1 MNTICED
8 ILKLL
13 GKKTYVPMTV
23 QEITLELGL
32 DRKGFISVRKAIST
46 LLSDGS
52 IAKIKGQ
59 RYLLPQD
66 VGLITGEISFKRNG
80 SALIEANGKRYL
92 VNRENTSV
100 ALHKDKVLARIVTRD
115 KHFRRDRFRDGDEL
129 QAKVI
134 KIIEKNCQTVI
145 GTLRK
150 SLRAWHL
157 VPDDPRFY
165 YDVILLDPKKS
176 GLNPTPKEN
185 DKVEVRLDEW
195 EQKHLNPTGKII
207 ECFGASHTPYS
218 EYKAILRK
226 YDLDEDFEEVIKAQV
241 REIPSFVSEDD
252 VKGRQDLRGV
262 FTVTIDP
269 LDAKDFDDA
278 LSFRKIG
285 NISEIG
291 VHIADVSYYIKE
303 NSPLDKEAR
312 RRGNSTYLTGTVI
325 PMLPFE
331 LSNGVCSLVENEDR
345 LTKSVFLSFDAKGD
359 CVGVKF
365 ANTVIR
371 SNHRLSYEQAHAF
384 LTSDDFEEIK
394 KITLPVDSKDRAG
407 QVPMAD
413 LTEKQLVQLRV
424 FIRHMWSMALQLRK
438 RRMKKGSLDLEMP
451 EVKIFCNDEGYATSV
466 EKVIHN
472 ESHQLVEEY
481 MLAANEAVARILNE
495 AKIPF
500 VSRVHDDPD
509 VEKLEELAID
519 LETFSL
525 KCGDLT
531 QRKHVT
537 FLLKQIDRHPQ
548 NYLLKTKFLRSLK
561 RAEYRAS
568 PDGHYGLFKQ
578 FYAHFT
584 SPIRRYA
591 DYCNHRNL
599 DFYLQLAKLPTA
611 PKQKKKLLSKGA
623 LDSIAEHISRTER
636 NSVEAERETKK
647 LKLMEYFEEQS
658 GKDTYFDAIIT
669 QIGNNGLFVELTDSM
684 SFGFVHV
691 HSLENDIYKINK
703 AGNALVGRRTKTQYK
718 IGSKI
723 SIRVE
728 SVDRFKRQIDFS
740 L

>member
-1 MNTICED
+1 
-8 ILKLL
+8 
-13 GKKTYVPMTV
+13 MTV
-23 QEITLELGL
+23 QEIAVALKA
-32 DRKGFISVRKAIST
+32 DRKAFINVRKAIST
-46 LLSDGS
+46 LISDGS

-66 VGLITGEISFKRNG
+66 VGLISGEISFKRNG

-100 ALHKDKVLARIVTRD
+100 ALHKDKVLARIITRD
-115 KHFRRDRFRDGDEL
+115 RFHRRDRFSDSDEL

-134 KIIEKNCQTVI
+134 KIVEKNCKSVI
-145 GTLRK
+145 GTLRR
-150 SLRAWHL
+150 SSRAWHV

-165 YDVILLDPKKS
+165 YDVIVLDPKRS
-176 GLNPTPKEN
+176 DLSPVPKEG

-195 EQKHLNPTGKII
+195 EQKHLNPTGKIV
-207 ECFGASHTPYS
+207 ESFGASHTPYS

-226 YDLDEDFEEVIKAQV
+226 YDLDEDFSESVKAEV
-241 REIPSFVSEDD
+241 RDIPSSVSEDD
-252 VKGRQDLRGV
+252 LKGRKDLRDV
-262 FTVTIDP
+262 FTITIDP

-291 VHIADVSYYIKE
+291 VHIADVSYYIKD
-303 NSPLDKEAR
+303 NSALDKEAR

-359 CVGVKF
+359 CVGVDF

-384 LTSDDFEEIK
+384 LFEDDIEEIK
-394 KITLPVDSKDRAG
+394 KIKLPSDTEDRAG
-407 QVPMAD
+407 QVPMSELD
-413 LTEKQLVQLRV
+413 DKELKKLRV
-424 FIRHMWSMALQLRK
+424 FIRHMWSMASQLRK

-451 EVKIFCNDEGYATSV
+451 EVKIFCNDEGYATKV
-466 EKVIHN
+466 EKVEHN

-481 MLAANEAVARILNE
+481 MLAANEAVARLLHE

-500 VSRVHDDPD
+500 ISRVHDDPD

-519 LETFSL
+519 LETFAL

-537 FLLKQIDRHPQ
+537 FLLKQIGRHSQ

-568 PDGHYGLFKQ
+568 SDGHYGLYKQ

-591 DYCNHRNL
+591 DFCNHRNL

-611 PKQKKKLLSKGA
+611 PSKKRKLLSKGV
-623 LDSIAEHISRTER
+623 LDSTSEHISRTER

-647 LKLMEYFEEQS
+647 LKLMEYFEEQA

-669 QIGNNGLFVELTDSM
+669 QLGNNGLFVELTESM

-703 AGNALVGRRTKTQYK
+703 AGNALVGRRTRTQYK
-718 IGSKI
+718 IGAKI
-723 SIRVE
+723 SLRVE
-728 SVDRFKRQIDFS
+728 TVDRFKRQIDFS